1 MDNLLKKNIKRKNI
15 AKSCCTLFASV
26 GFLDISIS
34 KIAVTAGIGKGT
46 IYEYFENKEDI
57 VFELMTC
64 LQEDYDDK
72 FHLNLKIAVTKEE
85 KIYKLFDLF
94 LSKDENILIQKEIY
108 KQFLIICMSKP
119 SDKII
124 KYNTNLRDKYI
135 SLLENIINNYKQSA
149 KIYDTIIGFFIAS
162 NSLEKY
168 DLELCIKTFIKTE
181 LKIYKENI

>member
-1 MDNLLKKNIKRKNI
+1 
-15 AKSCCTLFASV
+15 V
-26 GFLDISIS
+26 
-34 KIAVTAGIGKGT
+34 
-46 IYEYFENKEDI
+46 
-57 VFELMTC
+57 
-64 LQEDYDDK
+64 
-72 FHLNLKIAVTKEE
+72 
-85 KIYKLFDLF
+85 LFDLF

>member
-1 MDNLLKKNIKRKNI
+1 MNNLSKKNIKRKNI
-15 AKSCCTLFASV
+15 AKSCCELFASV

-46 IYEYFENKEDI
+46 IYEYFSNKEDI

-64 LQEDYDDK
+64 LQEDYDEK
-72 FHLNLKIAVTKEE
+72 FNYNLKNAITKEE

-94 LSKDENILIQKEIY
+94 ISKDKNIIIQKEIY
-108 KQFLIICMSKP
+108 KQFLIICLSKP
-119 SDKII
+119 SDNII
-124 KYNTNLRDKYI
+124 KYNSALRDKYI
-135 SLLENIINNYKQSA
+135 LLLEDIIKNHEQST
-149 KIYDTIIGFFIAS
+149 KIYDAIIGFFIAS

-181 LKIYKENI
+181 LKIYEENI